1 MKDKTIYTLHAN
13 ICKALASPIRIE
25 IIEILNDGELTFGEI
40 QEITGVL
47 KSNLSQ
53 HLSLM
58 VSSGILL
65 QRKEG
70 LNMYFKLSTQK
81 IAVACR
87 MMREVL
93 IENLK
98 KHNKLIKNLSLH
110 K

>member
-1 MKDKTIYTLHAN
+1 MKDKTIYNLHAN
-13 ICKALASPIRIE
+13 ICKALANPIRIE
-25 IIEILNDGELTFGEI
+25 IIDILGEKEMTFGEI
-40 QEITGVL
+40 QEITNVL

-58 VSSGILL
+58 VANGILS

-70 LNMYFKLSTQK
+70 LNMYFKLSTEK
-81 IAVACR
+81 IATACR

-98 KHNKLIKNLSLH
+98 KNHELIKDF
-110 K
+110 

>member
-1 MKDKTIYTLHAN
+1 MFY
-13 ICKALASPIRIE
+13 KALANPIRIE
-25 IIEILNDGELTFGEI
+25 IIDILNDKEMTFGEI
-40 QEITGVL
+40 QEITGVM

-58 VSSGILL
+58 VSSGILT

-70 LNMYFKLSTQK
+70 LNMYFKLATEK
-81 IAVACR
+81 IAIACR

-98 KHNKLIKNLSLH
+98 KTTNSL
-110 K
+110 KIIN

>member
-1 MKDKTIYTLHAN
+1 MKDKTIYNLHAN

-25 IIEILNDGELTFGEI
+25 IIDILGDKELTFGEI

-58 VSSGILL
+58 VANGILS

-70 LNMYFKLSTQK
+70 LNMYFKLSTEK
-81 IAVACR
+81 IAIACR

-98 KHNKLIKNLSLH
+98 KHHELIKDY
-110 K
+110 

>member
-1 MKDKTIYTLHAN
+1 MKDKTIYALHSN
-13 ICKALASPIRIE
+13 ICKALAHPIRIE
-25 IIEILNDGELTFGEI
+25 IIDVLNDKEMTFGEI
-40 QEITGVL
+40 QEITGVM

-58 VSSGILL
+58 VSNGILS

-70 LNMYFKLSTQK
+70 LNMYFKLSTEK
-81 IAVACR
+81 IATACR

-98 KHNKLIKNLSLH
+98 KNHELIKNY
-110 K
+110 

>member
-1 MKDKTIYTLHAN
+1 MKDKTIYNLHAN
-13 ICKALASPIRIE
+13 ICKALANPIRIE
-25 IIEILNDGELTFGEI
+25 VIDILDEKEMTFGEI

-58 VSSGILL
+58 VANGILL

-70 LNMYFKLSTQK
+70 LNMYFKISSKK
-81 IAVACR
+81 ITIACR

-93 IENLK
+93 IENMK
-98 KHNKLIKNLSLH
+98 KHHDLIKDL
-110 K
+110 